1 MKNKLQTNGAYLREL
16 RREHGD
22 RQEDLAEILHVSRQ
36 LLSMWECDKAQA
48 NMDALIVI
56 SEYYNLPLQT
66 VTRGYF
72 SERPSLVNTTDMA
85 QANSEP
91 TPPENTLSCDP
102 KVFEN
107 SRTQGVKTSLR
118 TILRTG
124 GIVFIVVLT
133 GYSVLALLM
142 FWVITSFER
151 ENSSVISVVISYFP
165 LLAIILVCILFCLV
179 CGAMLIHLLCFLVMR
194 KKNKMSFQTMIK
206 QDDNK

>member
-124 GIVFIVVLT
+124 GIVFIVVLLMLFT
-133 GYSVLALLM
+133 PMDTSIIICIAQILLL
-142 FWVITSFER
+142 F
-151 ENSSVISVVISYFP
+151 
-165 LLAIILVCILFCLV
+165 LLIVGKRPASPIWI
-179 CGAMLIHLLCFLVMR
+179 
-194 KKNKMSFQTMIK
+194 
-206 QDDNK
+206 